1 MIKKYKLLCVMMA
14 LAASL
19 TVFAQGPNNTG
30 TYYRNANNKKGAAL
44 KTALYNIIK
53 LSKDDVTSYD
63 GLKDA
68 YKKTDMR
75 ADGRLR
81 DWYSNITN
89 YTWNDFGGNS
99 AEGAGWNRE
108 HCVPQSWFGSGV
120 PKSDVV
126 HVIPTDSW
134 VNNMRGNYPLAEVGE
149 VEKQSKNGYSKL
161 GICKTAGYSG
171 KVFEP
176 NDEIKGDIARIY
188 FYMVTCYEDL
198 ATSWSGN
205 PVFSTVKYPGI
216 QKWYLDMLMRWS
228 KQDPIDEREIARNNA
243 VPGVQTNR
251 NPFVDYPG
259 LEEYIWGSKT
269 DVAFS
274 YDNYDSGTP
283 VVDIV
288 AEPVFSPNG
297 GTFIDSVEVII
308 TSETDGAVIYY
319 TTNNSD
325 ATEQSKLYN
334 GPVKLKETSTLKAI
348 AVKDG
353 TKSYQTIASY
363 TIKKSGS
370 GEQQEEGT
378 IALNNS
384 LFGTSYSG
392 SMGNVKDDLI
402 GSQDGITVIYSLGEG
417 GSNRYCNDSQ
427 IRLYQY
433 NTLTFSAADATLTE
447 IEFQLATTTSKTL
460 MASTGSV
467 DDNYV
472 WTGNAQQVVFSIN
485 TGSGNMQL
493 TGVKVKIAA
502 NTTTGIR
509 PSFIST
515 EEDNT
520 EEVWYTLGGQRTN
533 GKNQPGGLYISRS
546 AKGKNGKKIFV
557 K

>member
-188 FYMVTCYEDL
+188 FYMVTL
-198 ATSWSGN
+198 PPVGAAT
-205 PVFSTVKYPGI
+205 PC
-216 QKWYLDMLMRWS
+216 
-228 KQDPIDEREIARNNA
+228 
-243 VPGVQTNR
+243 
-251 NPFVDYPG
+251 
-259 LEEYIWGSKT
+259 
-269 DVAFS
+269 
-274 YDNYDSGTP
+274 
-283 VVDIV
+283 
-288 AEPVFSPNG
+288 SP
-297 GTFIDSVEVII
+297 
-308 TSETDGAVIYY
+308 
-319 TTNNSD
+319 
-325 ATEQSKLYN
+325 
-334 GPVKLKETSTLKAI
+334 P
-348 AVKDG
+348 
-353 TKSYQTIASY
+353 
-363 TIKKSGS
+363 
-370 GEQQEEGT
+370 
-378 IALNNS
+378 
-384 LFGTSYSG
+384 
-392 SMGNVKDDLI
+392 
-402 GSQDGITVIYSLGEG
+402 
-417 GSNRYCNDSQ
+417 
-427 IRLYQY
+427 
-433 NTLTFSAADATLTE
+433 
-447 IEFQLATTTSKTL
+447 
-460 MASTGSV
+460 
-467 DDNYV
+467 
-472 WTGNAQQVVFSIN
+472 
-485 TGSGNMQL
+485 
-493 TGVKVKIAA
+493 
-502 NTTTGIR
+502 
-509 PSFIST
+509 
-515 EEDNT
+515 
-520 EEVWYTLGGQRTN
+520 
-533 GKNQPGGLYISRS
+533 
-546 AKGKNGKKIFV
+546 
-557 K
+557 